1 MRRHV
6 PCRASRQK
14 GVAAIELALIMLFFM
29 GLLPVVLLFG
39 RALFMY
45 TMVQKS
51 AQDAARY
58 MATLPLQQ
66 MTNDVPATQ
75 AAAFATQLVQQ
86 ALAETGPV
94 LNASRIRIECVYIDG
109 GYPCGSYPTR
119 PLQVIATGGCAFLS
133 RALGCNVL
141 TGDGHLMAAEV
152 GADFSGM
159 EFSNAYGLCPAFS
172 RVC

>member
-1 MRRHV
+1 MRRACHR
-6 PCRASRQK
+6 RARARQK
-14 GVAAIELALIMLFFM
+14 GVAAIELALILLFFM
-29 GLLPVVLLFG
+29 GLLPIVLLFG

-45 TMVQKS
+45 TVVQKS

-94 LNASRIRIECVYIDG
+94 LISNRIRVECVYASGD
-109 GYPCGSYPTR
+109 YPCGSYATR
-119 PLQVIATGGCAFLS
+119 PLQVRVKFVADLPISFLPDLTLRWLPQLAPIS
-133 RALGCNVL
+133 LNANAVL
-141 TGDGHLMAAEV
+141 RYA
-152 GADFSGM
+152 
-159 EFSNAYGLCPAFS
+159 N
-172 RVC
+172 

>member
-1 MRRHV
+1 MRRLSRRH
-6 PCRASRQK
+6 AATRQK

-29 GLLPVVLLFG
+29 ALLPIVLLFG

-45 TMVQKS
+45 TAVQKS

-66 MTNDVPATQ
+66 MTNDVSATQ

-94 LNASRIRIECVYIDG
+94 LISNRIRVECVYTDG
-109 GYPCGSYPTR
+109 DYPCGSYPMR
-119 PLQVIATGGCAFLS
+119 PLQVRVKFVAQLPIAFLPGLTMRWLPQLAPIS
-133 RALGCNVL
+133 LHANAVL
-141 TGDGHLMAAEV
+141 RYA
-152 GADFSGM
+152 
-159 EFSNAYGLCPAFS
+159 N
-172 RVC
+172 

>member
-1 MRRHV
+1 MRRAV
-6 PCRASRQK
+6 QCRPKRRQQ

-45 TMVQKS
+45 TAVQKS

-66 MTNDVPATQ
+66 MTNDDTANQ
-75 AAAFATQLVQQ
+75 AAAFATQMVRQ

-94 LNASRIRIECVYIDG
+94 LNANRIRVECVYASGD
-109 GYPCGSYPTR
+109 YPCGSYVTR
-119 PLQVIATGGCAFLS
+119 PLQVRVKFVADLPIAFLPDLTMRWLPQLAPIS
-133 RALGCNVL
+133 LNANAVL
-141 TGDGHLMAAEV
+141 RYA
-152 GADFSGM
+152 
-159 EFSNAYGLCPAFS
+159 N
-172 RVC
+172 

>member
-1 MRRHV
+1 MRRHGHR
-6 PCRASRQK
+6 CASARED

-45 TMVQKS
+45 TVVQKS

-66 MTNDVPATQ
+66 MTNDVAATQ
-75 AAAFATQLVQQ
+75 ATTFATQLVQQ

-94 LNASRIRIECVYIDG
+94 LIGNRIRVECVYASGD
-109 GYPCGSYPTR
+109 YPCGSYPTR
-119 PLQVIATGGCAFLS
+119 PLQVRVKFVAQLPIAFLPDLTM
-133 RALGCNVL
+133 RWLPQMAPIALNANAVL
-141 TGDGHLMAAEV
+141 RYA
-152 GADFSGM
+152 
-159 EFSNAYGLCPAFS
+159 N
-172 RVC
+172 

>member
-1 MRRHV
+1 MRRPV
-6 PCRASRQK
+6 PCRASRRQQ

-45 TMVQKS
+45 TVVQKS

-66 MTNDVPATQ
+66 MTNDDTANQ
-75 AAAFATQLVQQ
+75 AAAFATQLVRQ

-94 LNASRIRIECVYIDG
+94 LNATRIRGDCLYASGD
-109 GYPCGSYPTR
+109 YPCGSYVTR
-119 PLQVIATGGCAFLS
+119 PLQVRVKFVAELPIAFLPDLTMRWLPQLAPIS
-133 RALGCNVL
+133 LYANAVL
-141 TGDGHLMAAEV
+141 RYA
-152 GADFSGM
+152 
-159 EFSNAYGLCPAFS
+159 N
-172 RVC
+172 

>member
-1 MRRHV
+1 MRRPV
-6 PCRASRQK
+6 PRRAMRRQQ

-45 TMVQKS
+45 TAVQKS

-66 MTNDVPATQ
+66 MTSDDTANQ

-94 LNASRIRIECVYIDG
+94 LNANRIRVECVYASGD
-109 GYPCGSYPTR
+109 YPCGSYVTR
-119 PLQVIATGGCAFLS
+119 PLQVRVKFVAELPIAFLPDLTMRWLPQLAPIS
-133 RALGCNVL
+133 LNANAVL
-141 TGDGHLMAAEV
+141 RYA
-152 GADFSGM
+152 
-159 EFSNAYGLCPAFS
+159 N
-172 RVC
+172 

>member
-1 MRRHV
+1 MRRPCH
-6 PCRASRQK
+6 CRARARQK
-14 GVAAIELALIMLFFM
+14 GVAAIELALILLFFM
-29 GLLPVVLLFG
+29 GLLPIVLLFG

-45 TMVQKS
+45 TVVQKS

-94 LNASRIRIECVYIDG
+94 LISNRIRVECVYASGD
-109 GYPCGSYPTR
+109 YPCGSYVTR
-119 PLQVIATGGCAFLS
+119 PLQVRVKFVAELPIAFLP
-133 RALGCNVL
+133 ALTLRWLPQMAPISLNANAVL
-141 TGDGHLMAAEV
+141 RYA
-152 GADFSGM
+152 
-159 EFSNAYGLCPAFS
+159 N
-172 RVC
+172 

>member
-1 MRRHV
+1 
-6 PCRASRQK
+6 
-14 GVAAIELALIMLFFM
+14 VAAIELALILLFFM
-29 GLLPVVLLFG
+29 GLLPIVLLFG

-45 TMVQKS
+45 TVVQKS

-94 LNASRIRIECVYIDG
+94 LISNRIRVECVYASGD
-109 GYPCGSYPTR
+109 YPCGSYVTR
-119 PLQVIATGGCAFLS
+119 PLQVRVKFVAELPIAFLPDLTLRWLPQMAPIS
-133 RALGCNVL
+133 LNANAVL
-141 TGDGHLMAAEV
+141 RYA
-152 GADFSGM
+152 
-159 EFSNAYGLCPAFS
+159 N
-172 RVC
+172 

>member
-1 MRRHV
+1 MRRPCH
-6 PCRASRQK
+6 CRARARQK
-14 GVAAIELALIMLFFM
+14 GVAAIELALILLFFM
-29 GLLPVVLLFG
+29 GLLPIVLLFG

-45 TMVQKS
+45 TVVQKS

-94 LNASRIRIECVYIDG
+94 LISNRIRVECVYASGD
-109 GYPCGSYPTR
+109 YPCGSYVTR
-119 PLQVIATGGCAFLS
+119 PLQVRVKFVAELPIAFLPDLTLRWLPQMAPIS
-133 RALGCNVL
+133 LNANAVL
-141 TGDGHLMAAEV
+141 RYA
-152 GADFSGM
+152 
-159 EFSNAYGLCPAFS
+159 N
-172 RVC
+172 

>member
-1 MRRHV
+1 MRR
-6 PCRASRQK
+6 PCYRHATTDQQ

-45 TMVQKS
+45 TVVQKS

-66 MTNDVPATQ
+66 MTNDDTANQ
-75 AAAFATQLVQQ
+75 AATFAVQLVRQ

-94 LNASRIRIECVYIDG
+94 LNANRISVQCIYSDG
-109 GYPCGSYPTR
+109 DYPCGSYPTR
-119 PLQVIATGGCAFLS
+119 PLQVRVKFVAQLPIDFLPRLTLHWLPQLAPIS
-133 RALGCNVL
+133 LNANAVL
-141 TGDGHLMAAEV
+141 RYA
-152 GADFSGM
+152 
-159 EFSNAYGLCPAFS
+159 N
-172 RVC
+172 